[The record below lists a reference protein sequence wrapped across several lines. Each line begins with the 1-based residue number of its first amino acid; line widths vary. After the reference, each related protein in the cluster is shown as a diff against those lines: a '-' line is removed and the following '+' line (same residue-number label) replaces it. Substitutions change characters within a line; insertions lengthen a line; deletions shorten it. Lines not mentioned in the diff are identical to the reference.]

1 MWQTEM
7 GRENGGD
14 RGRKEGRGRGRE
26 RRGFREKRGEEV

>member
-14 RGRKEGRGRGRE
+14 RGRKEGRGRE